1 MLFQKYGDIVHEKAD
16 VIVSSASFNRQV
28 GSGVE
33 ESIHDAAGSRMT
45 NDYNKQLAKVAKLTH
60 NTVIV
65 TNGGS
70 LCKQIYHVY
79 APHVNMWNYNDLL
92 FRIYKNIFSNLVKSP
107 HKSVSIPLLGCG
119 KNKISIEDSYAMLIK
134 AYDSFEIKMRN
145 INVNIVFYSIHD
157 YTRIMLPKEFGYK
170 QLHNMNHYK
179 FEAKDVQRIRVCHEA
194 TEAVIKNIYLPKAG
208 CLIVDVK

>member
-1 MLFQKYGDIVHEKAD
+1 MLCQKYGDIIHEKAD

-33 ESIHDAAGSRMT
+33 ESIHDAAGPRMT
-45 NDYNKQLAKVAKLTH
+45 KDYTKQLANVGKITH
-60 NTVIV
+60 NTLIV

-79 APHVNMWNYNDLL
+79 APHVNMWNSNYLL
-92 FRIYKNIFSNLVKSP
+92 FQIYKNIFSNLVKSP
-107 HKSVSIPLLGCG
+107 YKSVSIPLLGCG
-119 KNKISIEDSYAMLIK
+119 KNKISIEDSYKMLVR
-134 AYDSFEIKMRN
+134 AYEKTLYVQN
-145 INVNIVFYSIHD
+145 INATVVFYSIND
-157 YTRIMLPKEFGYK
+157 YTRILLPKEVGYK